1 MRAYAALAA
10 LALFCFAVPACESCL
25 QDCQPNVTR
34 ACYLVA
40 DASAGVGVCI
50 GGRQTCQSNG
60 VFGPCEA
67 AGAPG
72 VEICDGLD
80 NDCNGLVDDEVSNA
94 CGGCSRLDLTPRT
107 ACGVCGTHECDGGEV
122 VTCVDPGLN
131 NCGVC
136 GPLVWQVGNPCY
148 NQGNDAGACGHYI
161 CDGTGTGAVCELSP
175 DPDGDGYRGSC
186 DNCPDVY
193 NPDQQDSDD
202 NGVGDACEP
211 TG

>member
-1 MRAYAALAA
+1 
-10 LALFCFAVPACESCL
+10 
-25 QDCQPNVTR
+25 
-34 ACYLVA
+34 
-40 DASAGVGVCI
+40 
-50 GGRQTCQSNG
+50 
-60 VFGPCEA
+60 
-67 AGAPG
+67 
-72 VEICDGLD
+72 
-80 NDCNGLVDDEVSNA
+80 VSNA